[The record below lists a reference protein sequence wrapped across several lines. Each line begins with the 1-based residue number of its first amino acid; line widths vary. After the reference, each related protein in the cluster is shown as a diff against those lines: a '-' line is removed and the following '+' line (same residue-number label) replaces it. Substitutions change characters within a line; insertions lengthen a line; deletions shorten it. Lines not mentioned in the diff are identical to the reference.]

1 MRDTAACVCAWTF
14 VFSCRGKSHA
24 RCATHPDPEVRRELL
39 EVTVTVSV
47 SVSVYVYVYVCV
59 CVYVCMCMS
68 VSVSVARAA

>member
-1 MRDTAACVCAWTF
+1 VTLQLVCVLGCF
-14 VFSCRGKSHA
+14 FLCRGKSHA

-47 SVSVYVYVYVCV
+47 SVSVSVYVYVCV